1 MEITFERLVDLIN
14 GGNWGLN
21 SAFAAPRPIK
31 SACLSG
37 ADIVIVGGD
46 GSELCRLT
54 TEGAKI
60 EAFHSYGS
68 GPGTEP
74 NRLVLHAPA
83 LRREQRKKI
92 DGGGFRE
99 IPYMK
104 PIMCFH
110 HIPTWE
116 VMTKLAAD
124 RHAAE
129 KAARKEAAARMKAER
144 EAAEDRCRQEA
155 RQRTLDHLAALTNKH
170 AGAILKGFCLQENLS
185 VAIELDDGRIIPFD
199 VDHNDDC
206 YYGCSLSVA
215 DHTIK

>member
-1 MEITFERLVDLIN
+1 MEITFERLLDLIN
-14 GGNWGLN
+14 GGNWGLS

-37 ADIVIVGGD
+37 ADIAIVGGD
-46 GSELCRLT
+46 GSELCRLA
-54 TEGAKI
+54 TEGAEIKASHPC
-60 EAFHSYGS
+60 EGV
-68 GPGTEP
+68 GPVTE
-74 NRLVLHAPA
+74 LILYAPA

-104 PIMCFH
+104 PIVRFH

-116 VMTKLAAD
+116 AMMKLAAD

-129 KAARKEAAARMKAER
+129 EAARKEAAARAKAER
-144 EAAEDRCRQEA
+144 KAAEDRQRQEA
-155 RQRTLDHLAALTNKH
+155 RQRTLDHLAALTVKH
-170 AGAILKGFCLQENLS
+170 AGAILKGFRLQENLS

-206 YYGCSLSVA
+206 YYGCNLSVA
-215 DHTIK
+215 DHAIK